1 MATNDSGSGGKR
13 REVEEERMEKSVR
26 KDRVRDRDSLPLDRS
41 ITAIL
46 SRRHSAIS
54 VSAVSRDLRK
64 QMFKGFC

>member
-26 KDRVRDRDSLPLDRS
+26 KDRVRDRESLPLNRS

-46 SRRHSAIS
+46 ILTAFSDKC
-54 VSAVSRDLRK
+54 VGC
-64 QMFKGFC
+64 F